1 MNFIEVIKYLKEDSS
16 NVAYHECWFSGSRN
30 WITHYLVTKNK
41 VDVEM
46 VSVDTGNAKPFS
58 TMLMMLD
65 DRWFKD
71 KKDNVIPRRHTFE
84 EALKAL
90 KEGKSI
96 KRKSSAAVYEHTVGA
111 NSIYPYQAGQYDGS
125 RWVDI
130 SFTNDDILAN
140 DWIIIDKE

>member
-1 MNFIEVIKYLKEDSS
+1 MNFIEVIKYLKEDPS

-30 WITHYLVTKNK
+30 WVTHYLVTKNE

-71 KKDNVIPRRHTFE
+71 KKDNVIPTPTVF
-84 EALKAL
+84 KD
-90 KEGKSI
+90 SI
-96 KRKSSAAVYEHTVGA
+96 LVTDLMRVY
-111 NSIYPYQAGQYDGS
+111 QYG
-125 RWVDI
+125 
-130 SFTNDDILAN
+130 FGN
-140 DWIIIDKE
+140 